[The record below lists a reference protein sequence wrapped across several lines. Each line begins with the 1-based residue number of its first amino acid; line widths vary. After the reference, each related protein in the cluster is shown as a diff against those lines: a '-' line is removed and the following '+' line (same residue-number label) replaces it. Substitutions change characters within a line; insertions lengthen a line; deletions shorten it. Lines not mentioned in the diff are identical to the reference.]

1 MACKIKN
8 LSKDTPR
15 LLNDRWDWLKSET
28 DNKVEWPCNECNGD
42 CNTKL
47 GKYEWDG
54 AWTMIDE
61 MNDGLWTEGNKSEIW

>member
-28 DNKVEWPCNECNGD
+28 DNKVE
-42 CNTKL
+42 
-47 GKYEWDG
+47 
-54 AWTMIDE
+54 
-61 MNDGLWTEGNKSEIW
+61 